1 MLTTV
6 YYFLQVILCSGIMM
20 GYYWLV
26 LRNKRFHQYNRFYL
40 LAVALLSWLVPLIK
54 IQWSEPVVQADQ
66 QLIRF
71 ISLIAQNNSEIES
84 GLQSGTGNSNWP
96 IVLIAV
102 YALGAMVLLTGMIR
116 AVYRIYRLL
125 QTHSCKTVGD
135 VYLIFTRAAG
145 APFSF
150 FRYIFWH
157 ESIDLKSEAGK
168 QMMQHELTHV
178 QQKHSIDKLLMQLVL
193 IAGWLNPFFWLMKK
207 EMEIIHEFIA
217 DHKAVR
223 EGDAASLAQML
234 LTASYPQ
241 QQHLLINPFF
251 FSPIK
256 RRLQMISNQ
265 HHPSFSYL
273 RRLVVLPL
281 LAVVVIC
288 FSFRNKE
295 LGTTMP
301 ISMSTVLEQVYDE
314 VPAALKPAIVKAK
327 QVKAKPVKDTI
338 ILNPDSVYRLPK
350 GKPVK
355 LVQPNGKTATVV
367 IDDNRLELQE
377 KEQGSNLLSSF
388 PKGKKPV
395 IILNGEKIT
404 ESELSAISSTDIATI
419 NVMKGGSANAFFK
432 EEVAENGVIMITTK
446 NAGSGELKV
455 KIRNEQGTAANL
467 KEKVL
472 VVLDGVVQDKSLGE
486 LNILPEKIASV
497 SVLKG
502 KMATQSYGERASGG
516 AILIK
521 TKEGFVPVREYNE
534 KPQEFRIVP
543 FQGYRFVKESPE
555 AKPSKEPLK
564 Q

>member
-40 LAVALLSWLVPLIK
+40 LAIALLCWLVPLIK

-71 ISLIAQNNSEIES
+71 ISLIAQNNTAIES

-102 YALGAMVLLTGMIR
+102 YALGALVLLTGMIR

-125 QTHSCKTVGD
+125 QIHSCKTVGD
-135 VYLIFTRAAG
+135 VYLIFTKAAG

-193 IAGWLNPFFWLMKK
+193 IAGWFNPFFWLMKK
-207 EMEIIHEFIA
+207 EMEMIHEFIA
-217 DHKAVR
+217 DHKAVA

-241 QQHLLINPFF
+241 QHELLTNPFF

-265 HHPSFSYL
+265 RHPSFSYL

-281 LAVVVIC
+281 LAVLVIC

-295 LGTTMP
+295 INTDIP
-301 ISMSTVLEQVYDE
+301 ISVSAILEKVYYE
-314 VPAALKPAIVKAK
+314 VPAELKSATS
-327 QVKAKPVKDTI
+327 KAKPVKTKLVKDTI
-338 ILNPDSVYRLPK
+338 ILNPDSVYRLPQ

-367 IDDNRLELQE
+367 LDGNSLQL
-377 KEQGSNLLSSF
+377 KENNQGSNLLSTF
-388 PKGKKPV
+388 PEGKRPLIV
-395 IILNGEKIT
+395 LNGEKIS
-404 ESELSAISSTDIATI
+404 EKELSAISPNDIATI
-419 NVMKGGSANAFFK
+419 NVMKGGSANKLFK
-432 EEVAENGVIMITTK
+432 DEVAENGVIMITTK
-446 NAGSGELKV
+446 KAGSGEMKV
-455 KIRNEQGTAANL
+455 KINNEQSAAKLN
-467 KEKVL
+467 EKVL
-472 VVLDGVVQDKSLGE
+472 VVLDGVVQDKSLEE

-497 SVLKG
+497 NVLKG
-502 KMATQSYGERASGG
+502 KMAIQSYGERAKDG

-521 TKEGFVPVREYNE
+521 TKDGTPLDGEWDE
-534 KPQEFRIVP
+534 KQKKFRIGGLVGLP
-543 FQGYRFVKESPE
+543 VAKEKPE
-555 AKPSKEPLK
+555 AKSSKKPLK

>member
-6 YYFLQVILCSGIMM
+6 YYFLQVVLCSGIMM

-40 LAVALLSWLVPLIK
+40 LAIALLSWLVPLIK

-66 QLIRF
+66 QLVRF
-71 ISLIAQNNSEIES
+71 FSLIAQNNTEIES
-84 GLQSGTGNSNWP
+84 GLQSGTANPTWQ
-96 IVLIAV
+96 IAFMAV
-102 YALGAMVLLTGMIR
+102 YVLGALVLLAGLFR
-116 AVYRIYRLL
+116 AVFRIYLL
-125 QTHSCKTVGD
+125 LKSHSCKTVGE

-178 QQKHSIDKLLMQLVL
+178 QQKHSIDKILMQLVL
-193 IAGWLNPFFWLMKK
+193 IAGWFNPFFWLMKK
-207 EMEIIHEFIA
+207 EMEMIHEFIA
-217 DHKAVR
+217 DHKAVA

-241 QQHLLINPFF
+241 QHELLTNPFF

-281 LAVVVIC
+281 LGTVVVF

-295 LGTTMP
+295 INTASP
-301 ISMSTVLEQVYDE
+301 ISVSSILEKVYYE
-314 VPAALKPAIVKAK
+314 VPAELKPARSKA
-327 QVKAKPVKDTI
+327 VPVKDTV

-355 LVQPNGKTATVV
+355 LIQPNGKIATVV
-367 IDDNRLELQE
+367 IDGNRLQLQE
-377 KEQGSNLLSSF
+377 QKQGSNLLSTF
-388 PKGKKPV
+388 PEGKKPV

-404 ESELSAISSTDIATI
+404 EAELSAISPNDIATI
-419 NVMKGGSANAFFK
+419 NVMKGGSANALFK
-432 EEVAENGVIMITTK
+432 DEVAENGVIMITTK

-455 KIRNEQGTAANL
+455 KIQNEQTAANL
-467 KEKVL
+467 KEKIL
-472 VVLDGVVQDKSLGE
+472 VVLDGVVQDKSLEE
-486 LNILPEKIASV
+486 LNILPEKINSV
-497 SVLKG
+497 NVLKG
-502 KMATQSYGERASGG
+502 KMATQSYGERAKDG

-521 TKEGFVPVREYNE
+521 TKDGTPLDGEWDEKQKKFRIGGFVGHPV
-534 KPQEFRIVP
+534 
-543 FQGYRFVKESPE
+543 VKEKPE
-555 AKPSKEPLK
+555 AKPSKKPLK

>member
-6 YYFLQVILCSGIMM
+6 YYFLQVVLCSGIMM

-40 LAVALLSWLVPLIK
+40 LAIALLSWLVPLIK
-54 IQWSEPVVQADQ
+54 IRWSEPVVQADQ

-71 ISLIAQNNSEIES
+71 ISLIAQNNTAIES
-84 GLQSGTGNSNWP
+84 GMQNGTVNSNWP
-96 IVLIAV
+96 IAFIVV
-102 YALGAMVLLTGMIR
+102 YVLGALVLLTGMIR

-125 QTHSCKTVGD
+125 KTHSCKTVGD

-193 IAGWLNPFFWLMKK
+193 IAGWFNPFFWLMKK
-207 EMEIIHEFIA
+207 EMEMIHEFIA
-217 DHKAVR
+217 DHKAVAA
-223 EGDAASLAQML
+223 GDAASLAQML

-241 QQHLLINPFF
+241 QQHLLTNPFF

-281 LAVVVIC
+281 LAVMVIC

-295 LGTTMP
+295 IGTSSP
-301 ISMSTVLEQVYDE
+301 ISVSSVLEQVYEE
-314 VPAALKPAIVKAK
+314 VPAALKPATFKANPVKTKLA
-327 QVKAKPVKDTI
+327 KDTI
-338 ILNPDSVYRLPK
+338 ILNPDSVYRLPQ

-355 LVQPNGKTATVV
+355 LIQPNGKTATVV
-367 IDDNRLELQE
+367 IDGNRLQLQDQQ
-377 KEQGSNLLSSF
+377 QGSNLLSTF
-388 PKGKKPV
+388 PEGKKPL
-395 IILNGEKIT
+395 IILDGEKIT
-404 ESELSAISSTDIATI
+404 EKELSAISPNDIATI

-446 NAGSGELKV
+446 KAGSGEMKV
-455 KIRNEQGTAANL
+455 KINNEQPAANL
-467 KEKVL
+467 NEKPL
-472 VVLDGVVQDKSLGE
+472 IVLDGVVQDKSLEE
-486 LNILPEKIASV
+486 LNILPEKIASIN
-497 SVLKG
+497 VLKG

-521 TKEGFVPVREYNE
+521 TKDGAPAVKGEYDEKQKKFRVSAFEGQP
-534 KPQEFRIVP
+534 
-543 FQGYRFVKESPE
+543 FVKEQPE
-555 AKPSKEPLK
+555 VKSSKKPLK